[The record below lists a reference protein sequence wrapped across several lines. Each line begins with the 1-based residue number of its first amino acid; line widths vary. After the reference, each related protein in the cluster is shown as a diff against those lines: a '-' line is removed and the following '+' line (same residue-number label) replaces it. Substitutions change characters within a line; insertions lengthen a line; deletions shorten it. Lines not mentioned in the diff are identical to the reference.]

1 MSADREIV
9 KEYQNGDLTVVWKPQ
24 KCIHAA
30 ECVKRLPNVYNPDE
44 KPWIKAENATVD
56 ELKDQ
61 IKACP
66 SGALTYKIKNESMKE
81 DQEVNTEIQVLKNGP
96 LLVSGTL
103 NVKKPDG
110 TMETK
115 DNSTAFCR
123 CGASQNKPY
132 CDGKHKAIA
141 FEG

>member
-1 MSADREIV
+1 MSPEREII

-66 SGALTYKIKNESMKE
+66 SGALTYKMKNENMKE
-81 DQEVNTEIQVLKNGP
+81 EQEKKTEIQVLKNGP

-110 TMETK
+110 SMETK

-132 CDGKHKAIA
+132 CDGKHKTIA